1 MNDETLINSL
11 KQSADSFRLIEITNP
26 APRRIFVKVNREDL
40 LATVQYLK
48 DNFNFTYLAT
58 ITGVDKGE
66 NFELLYHFANEY
78 TCLSVRTSTPRAEP
92 KIKSI
97 CSIIPGAI
105 LYERELPDMFGIIVE
120 DIPDSRSL
128 LLPDGWPIKVY
139 PLRKDWQYERPAEI
153 IPGEK

>member
-1 MNDETLINSL
+1 MNDETVINSL
-11 KQSADSFRLIEITNP
+11 KESANSLRLVEITNP
-26 APRRIFVKVNREDL
+26 APRRIFVRVNREDL
-40 LATVQYLK
+40 LTTVQYLK

-58 ITGVDKGE
+58 ISGVDKGE
-66 NFELLYHFANEY
+66 NFEILYHFANEY
-78 TCLSVRTSTPRAEP
+78 TCLTVRTLTPRAEP

-128 LLPDGWPIKVY
+128 ILPDDWPIKVY
-139 PLRKDWQYERPAEI
+139 PLRKDWQYERPPEI